1 MEKKNLVQ
9 QNRKYLYSS
18 AESAW
23 IVIIFL
29 SLHSWKWQAF
39 KPLSA
44 SVLSFFPLDLWEET
58 HHTELCI
65 FFEDQ
70 GLGIH

>member
-9 QNRKYLYSS
+9 QNRKHVYSS

-29 SLHSWKWQAF
+29 SLHS
-39 KPLSA
+39 
-44 SVLSFFPLDLWEET
+44 
-58 HHTELCI
+58 
-65 FFEDQ
+65 
-70 GLGIH
+70 